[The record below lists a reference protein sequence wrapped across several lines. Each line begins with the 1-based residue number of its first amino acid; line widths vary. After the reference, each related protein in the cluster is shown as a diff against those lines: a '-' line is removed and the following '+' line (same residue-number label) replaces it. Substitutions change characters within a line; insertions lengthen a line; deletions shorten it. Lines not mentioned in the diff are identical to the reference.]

1 MLDSGTNGIGFGLSK
16 SSTGTYTSYL
26 SFSYD
31 FILGSSGSTGV
42 PNIYIPYKTTG

>member
-26 SFSYD
+26 SFYYD
-31 FILGSSGSTGV
+31 CIIGSTGATGLPV
-42 PNIYIPYKTTG
+42 FYIPYRTTG